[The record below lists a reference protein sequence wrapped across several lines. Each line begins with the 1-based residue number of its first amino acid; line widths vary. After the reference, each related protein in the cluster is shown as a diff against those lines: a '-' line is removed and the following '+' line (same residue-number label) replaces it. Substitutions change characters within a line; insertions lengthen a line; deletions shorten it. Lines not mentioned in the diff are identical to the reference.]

1 MTNLQALQS
10 IIGVNY
16 PFDANM
22 YSKALIDQGL
32 TEDGTYSI
40 DNVKAIDLAFAGL
53 IQTVLVSPDI
63 AEGGYKITQAD
74 RNTLEALRISI
85 LNKYGLAPSTGFV
98 TDKSN
103 LW

>member
-10 IIGVNY
+10 SIGINY

-32 TEDGTYSI
+32 NEADPYTI
-40 DNVKAIDLAFAGL
+40 QNVRGIDLAFAGL

-74 RNTLEALRISI
+74 RNALEALRISI

-98 TDKSN
+98 TDASN
-103 LW
+103 KW